1 MASNKRCGVS
11 KSVTPYGTD
20 SSKKEQVAKM
30 FDSIAPR
37 YDLLNRLLS
46 LGIDVKWR
54 RHLVEK
60 VGEIDP
66 NSILDVATGTGD
78 VAIMLGQMLEPES
91 IVGIDI
97 AKNMLELGRRKA
109 SVRNL
114 ETIISFQAGDSENL
128 DFENNTFDAVTVA
141 FGVRN
146 FEHTLLGL
154 KQCQRVVR
162 PGGRFAV
169 LEFSKPTIF
178 PFKQIFQFYFKYILP
193 LIGRIT
199 SKDSKAY
206 GYLFESVQNFPE
218 GRQFALLMAEA
229 GFKNIEFKR
238 LTLGVCTLYWGEK

>member
-1 MASNKRCGVS
+1 MS

-109 SVRNL
+109 SERNL

-128 DFENNTFDAVTVA
+128 EFENNTFDAVTVA

-218 GRQFALLMAEA
+218 GRQFVLLMAEA

>member
-1 MASNKRCGVS
+1 MSGDINHIK
-11 KSVTPYGTD
+11 PYRQPEE
-20 SSKKEQVAKM
+20 SKKNQVRRM
-30 FDSIAPR
+30 FNNIAPH
-37 YDLLNRLLS
+37 YDFLNHFLS
-46 LGIDVKWR
+46 AGMDIRWR
-54 RHLVEK
+54 KHAIRMVEAQAGQH
-60 VGEIDP
+60 V
-66 NSILDVATGTGD
+66 LDMATGTGD
-78 VAIMLGQMLEPES
+78 MAITLARTYPGTEIHGVDIAPQMLE
-91 IVGIDI
+91 I
-97 AKNMLELGRRKA
+97 ARRKIDTKG
-109 SVRNL
+109 L
-114 ETIISFQAGDSENL
+114 EDRITFSEGDSENL
-128 DFENNTFDAVTVA
+128 PMKDNSFDHATVA

-154 KQCQRVVR
+154 KQCRRVVK